1 MDGDLAGIAV
11 FVTTAVADIDEGV
24 GDVTKVIKVRV
35 AWPLVDRRA
44 LALGVSAAVCCHQ
57 KYSNQMSCGSSRV
70 VAFQDIFIVGLSG
83 VTFEFYEEYISDIQL
98 CQNL

>member
-35 AWPLVDRRA
+35 A
-44 LALGVSAAVCCHQ
+44 
-57 KYSNQMSCGSSRV
+57 
-70 VAFQDIFIVGLSG
+70 
-83 VTFEFYEEYISDIQL
+83 
-98 CQNL
+98 